1 MHGLADFVFRE
12 ADLCRV
18 FHIERVAGHEKIGG
32 DFLAL
37 GKQPQRRKPS
47 GTGDDFKKACA
58 GGFRL
63 QILQQAVCFDAGGK
77 LLDAA
82 QPVGL
87 AHIVGRGNEFRERQI
102 LNCHGLTP
110 VG

>member
-1 MHGLADFVFRE
+1 MHGLADFVFGK

-18 FHIERVAGHEKIGG
+18 FHIERVAGHKKIRR

-47 GTGDDFKKACA
+47 RTGDDFKNACA

-63 QILQQAVCFDAGGK
+63 QVLQQAVSFDAGGE

-87 AHIVGRGNEFRERQI
+87 AHIVGRGNKFRERQI
-102 LNCHGLTP
+102 LNGHGLTP